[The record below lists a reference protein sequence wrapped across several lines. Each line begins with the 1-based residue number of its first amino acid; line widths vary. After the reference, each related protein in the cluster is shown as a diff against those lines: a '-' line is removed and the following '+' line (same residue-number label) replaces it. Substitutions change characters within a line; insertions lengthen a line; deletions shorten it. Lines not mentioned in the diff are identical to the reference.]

1 MLSRYGFD
9 VMTIGATWVAGV
21 GAPTIDNPLIL
32 PLVQPLRR
40 DAICCLWQLNQQL
53 RAQISAAQEAA
64 LAQIRL
70 RWWAG
75 ALGELNIGDTPPDPL
90 LTSCAALLLPHV
102 TGAELGALADGYFDV
117 AADPDGPGWGTAG
130 AKLFTLTAHILG
142 RDAPE
147 IAATGQAVGRFWG
160 ALAAADAGKTSA
172 DWIALAQLL
181 GTLRLANLP
190 KPLAAITVLARC
202 IARAGGRR
210 HRLREQAVILRVG
223 LVGR

>member
-1 MLSRYGFD
+1 
-9 VMTIGATWVAGV
+9 MTIGATWVAGV
-21 GAPTIDNPLIL
+21 GAPAIDNPLIL

-53 RAQISAAQEAA
+53 RAQIFAAKEAE

-102 TGAELGALADGYFDV
+102 AGAELSALADGYFEV
-117 AADPDGPGWGTAG
+117 AADPCGAGWGTAG
-130 AKLFTLTAHILG
+130 ANLFTLTARILG
-142 RDAPE
+142 ADMAGRAAD
-147 IAATGQAVGRFWG
+147 IATTGQVMGRFWG